1 MTWYPQSYL
10 AKVPM
15 TNMGLRANPSIG
27 YPGRTYRFY
36 KGPVV
41 FPFGFGLSYSK
52 FTHSIVEAPTKLSI
66 PLSNLSPNPNST
78 FSLSAIKVSHADC
91 ASISDLGLQ
100 IDVKNTGTLDGSH
113 TVLVFATAPNADWSP
128 NKHLIGFEKVHVTA
142 GSQKR
147 VSIGVRVCDHLS
159 RVDQFGTRRI
169 PTGEHTL
176 HIGDLT
182 HSISLQADLQDI
194 KF

>member
-1 MTWYPQSYL
+1 MTWYPESYL

-15 TNMGLRANPSIG
+15 TNMGLRPDPSTG

-36 KGPVV
+36 KGPVL

-52 FTHSIVEAPTKLSI
+52 FSHSIPKESPTKISI
-66 PLSNLSPNPNST
+66 PLSNFTPNS
-78 FSLSAIKVSHADC
+78 SLTTAFKLSHINC
-91 ASISDLGLQ
+91 ASISDLRLQ
-100 IDVKNTGTLDGSH
+100 IDVKNTGTVDGSH
-113 TVLVFATAPNADWSP
+113 TVLVFSTPPNPISSP
-128 NKHLIGFEKVHVTA
+128 DNKHLIGFEKVHLMA

-147 VSIGVRVCDHLS
+147 VTIGVHVCDHLS

-182 HSISLQADLQDI
+182 HSISLLPDLQDI

>member
-15 TNMGLRANPSIG
+15 TNMGLRPDPSTG

-52 FTHSIVEAPTKLSI
+52 FSHSIAEAPTRISLPLSI
-66 PLSNLSPNPNST
+66 FSPNST
-78 FSLSAIKVSHADC
+78 SSFDAIKVSHIDC
-91 ASISDLGLQ
+91 AAISDLGLQ
-100 IDVKNTGTLDGSH
+100 IDVKNTGTADGSH
-113 TVLVFATAPNADWSP
+113 TILVFASAPKEIWSP
-128 NKHLIGFEKVHVTA
+128 EKHLIGFEKVHLMA
-142 GSQKR
+142 GSLQR
-147 VSIGVRVCDHLS
+147 VRIGIRVCDHLS

-169 PTGEHTL
+169 PTGEHKL

-182 HSISLQADLQDI
+182 HLISLRADLKNV